1 MTADI
6 FPLLGQM
13 TVAASA
19 AILLMLIG
27 RRMLRRVF
35 GPGIAYAF
43 WLIVPLAVLGSLMPT
58 ELVFTDAMSRDAGS
72 IATTVPERLVPEG
85 LIPEG
90 MQLQSAQ
97 SSLASGAS
105 TARSDS
111 APAASSLMVV
121 GMIGLW
127 GAGFLISL
135 LVQVS
140 RHRLYLK
147 RHNLT
152 RWAGRVLRAQSE
164 DASPAVVGVFNP
176 SVVLPNNFS
185 ARFNRLERKLILAH
199 ERSHIVSGDVPVN
212 ALAILIKSLFWFNPL
227 AYMAHDFF
235 RVDQELAC
243 DARVMRKHGQH
254 RRTYAETLLKSQL
267 MVQTSPIGCAWLPK
281 SLHPLKERVARLSG
295 QPLGA
300 ARRYLGFC
308 AVLVVATL
316 SSTVSWAALSS
327 HSLHV
332 PVGNWRA
339 AADASNNDERE
350 FDREDKYDL
359 QDAQGASLVY
369 ALLDRRYNHARA
381 LIDAGA
387 DVNYGLRGDGTPL
400 IVAVRDGNR
409 DIMELLLEK
418 GADPDGYVSGDG
430 TALVVAAQRG
440 NIDAARYLIE
450 AGADVNKAAPG
461 DGNPL
466 IMAARRGNLE
476 MVKMLVQSGAD
487 VNGFVLGDET
497 PLIGAARQGE
507 FGIAE
512 YLIEQGADVNLR
524 VPTGNG
530 EGRAQYRSPLGQARL
545 KGHSRMAKLLRD
557 AGAEPVTERED

>member
-6 FPLLGQM
+6 FHLLGQM
-13 TVAASA
+13 TIAASV
-19 AILLMLIG
+19 AILLMLLV
-27 RRMLRRVF
+27 RPLLRRAF

-43 WLIVPLAVLGSLMPT
+43 WLIVPLAALGSLMPT
-58 ELVFTDAMSRDAGS
+58 ELVFTGAVSREA
-72 IATTVPERLVPEG
+72 IQVVTVPEGVVPE
-85 LIPEG
+85 
-90 MQLQSAQ
+90 SAKRALT
-97 SSLASGAS
+97 SVAT
-105 TARSDS
+105 TARHES
-111 APAASSLMVV
+111 APTATTLMAV
-121 GMIGLW
+121 GVIGLW
-127 GAGFLISL
+127 CAGFLISL
-135 LVQVS
+135 LVQIS
-140 RHRLYLK
+140 RHQLYLK

-152 RWAGRVLRAQSE
+152 RWAGRVMRAQSE
-164 DASPAVVGVFNP
+164 DASPAVVGVINP
-176 SVVLPNNFS
+176 SVVLPNHFS

-199 ERSHIVSGDVPVN
+199 ERSHIASGDVPVN
-212 ALAILIKSLFWFNPL
+212 ALAILIKSVFWFNPL
-227 AYMAHDFF
+227 AYVAHDIF

-243 DARVMRKHGQH
+243 DARVMRTHGQH
-254 RRTYAETLLKSQL
+254 RRVYAETLLKSQL
-267 MVQTSPIGCAWLPK
+267 MMQTSPLGCAWLPK

-300 ARRYLGFC
+300 ARRFMGFG
-308 AVLVVATL
+308 AVLAVAML

-332 PVGNWRA
+332 PVGNWGA
-339 AADASNNDERE
+339 AADNGEDER
-350 FDREDKYDL
+350 DREDKYDL

-400 IVAVRDGNR
+400 IVAVRRDNR
-409 DIMELLLEK
+409 DMMELLLEK

-440 NIDAARYLIE
+440 NIDAARYLID

-466 IMAARRGNLE
+466 IMAARRGNLD
-476 MVKMLVQSGAD
+476 MVKLFVQSGAD

-507 FGIAE
+507 LAIAE

>member
-1 MTADI
+1 MTADT
-6 FPLLGQM
+6 FHLLGQM
-13 TVAASA
+13 TIAASV
-19 AILLMLIG
+19 AILLMLLV
-27 RRMLRRVF
+27 RPVLRRTF

-43 WLIVPLAVLGSLMPT
+43 WLIVPLAALGSLMPT
-58 ELVFTDAMSRDAGS
+58 ELVFTDAAPREAIQVVAVPDGVVPDSAERALAS
-72 IATTVPERLVPEG
+72 VIANARQENAPTAPTTS
-85 LIPEG
+85 
-90 MQLQSAQ
+90 MQLVA
-97 SSLASGAS
+97 GA
-105 TARSDS
+105 
-111 APAASSLMVV
+111 V
-121 GMIGLW
+121 GLW
-127 GAGFLISL
+127 FAGFLVSL
-135 LVQVS
+135 LVQIS
-140 RHRLYLK
+140 RHQLYLK

-152 RWAGRVLRAQSE
+152 RWAGRVMRARSD
-164 DASPAVVGVFNP
+164 DASPAVVGVINP

-185 ARFNRLERKLILAH
+185 TQFNRLERKLILAH

-227 AYMAHDFF
+227 AYLAHGFF

-281 SLHPLKERVARLSG
+281 SLHPLKERVARLSS
-295 QPLGA
+295 QPLGT
-300 ARRYLGFC
+300 ARRFIGFG
-308 AVLVVATL
+308 AVLAVATL
-316 SSTVSWAALSS
+316 SSTVSWATLSS

-339 AADASNNDERE
+339 AADATDEDERE
-350 FDREDKYDL
+350 RDRGDKYDL
-359 QDAQGASLVY
+359 QDAQGASLVH

-400 IVAVRDGNR
+400 IVTVRRDNR
-409 DIMELLLEK
+409 DMMELLLEK

-450 AGADVNKAAPG
+450 AGANVNKAAPG

-466 IMAARRGNLE
+466 IMAARRGNLD
-476 MVKMLVQSGAD
+476 MVKLLVESGAD

-497 PLIGAARQGE
+497 PLIGAARQGDLDV
-507 FGIAE
+507 AE

-524 VPTGNG
+524 VRTGNG
-530 EGRAQYRSPLGQARL
+530 EGRAQHRSPLGQARL

-557 AGAEPVTERED
+557 AGATPVTERED